1 MGNSRSEVKQDVL
14 TIGKTE
20 FVLFMV
26 EVINCSGQTDKK
38 TEKIK
43 IIVKAAEKYLGI
55 KGLSWQTVEGNLSGR
70 PTSTQACTG
79 GSSWS

>member
-1 MGNSRSEVKQDVL
+1 M
-14 TIGKTE
+14 

-26 EVINCSGQTDKK
+26 VVVNCSAQTEKK

-55 KGLSWQTVEGNLSGR
+55 KGLVWEEVEEQLSGGT
-70 PTSTQACTG
+70 PSSQALSWGG
-79 GSSWS
+79 GSS